1 MMRNKRGWIRIV
13 EAVIAL
19 FLITGVLLI
28 VIDKGYIGKKDIS
41 SEMYKV
47 QLSILREIQ
56 IDDNL
61 RTSILNISA
70 ENLPAD
76 ENVPQA
82 VVDKVN
88 ERKPDYIDCKVRV
101 CKLGEVCSL
110 DIYPQEAVG
119 KDIYAQSVAI
129 TAILT
134 EYSPRQLKLFCWE
147 K

>member
-101 CKLGEVCSL
+101 CKLDEVCSL